1 MRRQPRRLDAEVIS
15 EPQAPHQQDGAQ
27 NAVVLPAPAG
37 SDDRLADAKRP
48 AQAFEPPRHR
58 DVLHQRQVRKT
69 ANRHKRFACHK
80 DRLIAAGDAGQPR
93 APSDHAGD
101 DRQERM
107 PSGNAQIEA
116 APDAVREGRSNQAV
130 GVWRQRRIGVQEKE
144 RVAAAERDAR
154 IQRRA
159 TSGRSRDHPVG
170 ERPRQIGRAV
180 A

>member
-15 EPQAPHQQDGAQ
+15 KPQAPHQQDGAQ

-37 SDDRLADAKRP
+37 SDDRRADAKRP

-69 ANRHKRFACHK
+69 ANRHERFACHK

-93 APSDHAGD
+93 APIDHAGTTAKNGC
-101 DRQERM
+101 RPAMRRSKRPQARY
-107 PSGNAQIEA
+107 
-116 APDAVREGRSNQAV
+116 EGRSNQTV

-144 RVAAAERDAR
+144 CVAAAERGAR

-159 TSGRSRDHPVG
+159 ASGRSRDHPVG

-180 A
+180 G